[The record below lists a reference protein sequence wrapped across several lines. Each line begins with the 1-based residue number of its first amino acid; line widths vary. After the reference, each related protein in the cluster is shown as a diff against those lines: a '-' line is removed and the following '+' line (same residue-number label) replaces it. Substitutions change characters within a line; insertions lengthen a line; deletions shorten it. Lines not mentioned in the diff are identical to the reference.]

1 MMDTILYNNLCKKSS
16 EKLRQMI
23 EFFYDDYTEEAISF
37 AKQILN
43 ERKEPYAD
51 PIKESHPGK
60 SDMIWGTIWFFGGLV
75 VTLASIGS
83 GAGVIAYGAII
94 WGAYQFLRGAFAK

>member
-1 MMDTILYNNLCKKSS
+1 MNPTLYETLCKKESVY
-16 EKLRQMI
+16 LRQMI
-23 EFFYDDYTEEAISF
+23 EVFYDDYTDEAIAI

-51 PIKESHPGK
+51 PHKKSHPGK
-60 SDMIWGTIWFFGGLV
+60 NDMIWGAVWCIGGII
-75 VTLASIGS
+75 VTLLSIGN

-94 WGAYQFLRGAFAK
+94 WGTIQFFRGVFAK